1 MNHGNFVISEKKH
14 QLASATTISP
24 LFLGN
29 SNKCSLDAYAKLLS
43 TVLKDYKLAKAI
55 TLFRESHKNMIREEA
70 SQQDFDINNI
80 EFRKGEDYSYK
91 PDHLVITNV
100 INAKTNS
107 GLLAVLEQMKFAHLD
122 LKVINLSGKGKGLSF
137 SLKLFCA

>member
-1 MNHGNFVISEKKH
+1 
-14 QLASATTISP
+14 
-24 LFLGN
+24 
-29 SNKCSLDAYAKLLS
+29 
-43 TVLKDYKLAKAI
+43 
-55 TLFRESHKNMIREEA
+55 MIREEA
-70 SQQDFDINNI
+70 SQQGFDINNI

-91 PDHLVITNV
+91 PDHLVITDV

-107 GLLAVLEQMKFAHLD
+107 ELLAVLEQMKFTHLD

>member
-1 MNHGNFVISEKKH
+1 MNHDNFVISEKKH

-29 SNKCSLDAYAKLLS
+29 SSKCSLDAYATLLS
-43 TVLKDYKLAKAI
+43 IVLKDYKLAKAI
-55 TLFRESHKNMIREEA
+55 TLSCESHKNMIREEA
-70 SQQDFDINNI
+70 SQQGFDINNI

-107 GLLAVLEQMKFAHLD
+107 ELLAVLEQMKFTHLD